1 MRDDHQV
8 YRSPQNPVRKC
19 RRGPVNVIGGQNN
32 AGSEEKS
39 KDRLSHCSTCH
50 AIPPGGDFCEISIED
65 PPPSVPITT
74 KFGVD
79 VWNHPTQRVWWSK
92 PCSLCPLR
100 VPTREKRHWGYLA
113 PDIHLTR
120 VARDQ
125 CVHTFSLF
133 FSWGQCG
140 TTIYLVSSSPEMI
153 SILSR
158 APTCGFTWISRNP
171 FDRKKIRS
179 IETFILKF

>member
-1 MRDDHQV
+1 MRHDHQV

-19 RRGPVNVIGGQNN
+19 RRGPVNVIGGQND

-39 KDRLSHCSTCH
+39 KTRLSHCSTCH
-50 AIPPGGDFCEISIED
+50 AIPPGGWFGEISIED

-92 PCSLCPLR
+92 PCSVCPLR
-100 VPTREKRHWGYLA
+100 SPTREKRHWGYLA

-125 CVHTFSLF
+125 CGVRVFSVF
-133 FSWGQCG
+133 FLRIVWNDHISSEFISWNDLNIKPRPNLW
-140 TTIYLVSSSPEMI
+140 IYMNFSKSV
-153 SILSR
+153 R
-158 APTCGFTWISRNP
+158 
-171 FDRKKIRS
+171 
-179 IETFILKF
+179 